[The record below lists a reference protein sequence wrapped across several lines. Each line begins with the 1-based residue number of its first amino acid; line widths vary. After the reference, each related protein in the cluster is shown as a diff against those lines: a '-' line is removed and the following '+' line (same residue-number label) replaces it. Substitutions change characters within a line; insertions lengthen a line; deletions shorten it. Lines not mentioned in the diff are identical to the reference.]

1 MPPDE
6 AARELLGARQEYGE
20 ATDVLRCFPDTI
32 LGTARPDTELG
43 PHTDV
48 ALRGGREA
56 YLGLLEVLTPLS
68 QECFE

>member
-1 MPPDE
+1 MPPDD
-6 AARELLGARQEYGE
+6 AARELLGARHAVKPRTFCGASQILSWGLP
-20 ATDVLRCFPDTI
+20 VL
-32 LGTARPDTELG
+32 TELG
-43 PHTDV
+43 SHTDV